1 MPGGPVRWVALR
13 VMRLSHRLGAKR
25 MDGQPVVML
34 TTRGARSGELRSTPV
49 MAFPEGE
56 DAWLVVGSQAG
67 SARHPAWVVNM
78 ARHPDEVWIEIDGRR
93 LRVTATSL
101 QGDER
106 ATAWA
111 SIVERS
117 SRFGGYQAKTD
128 REIPVIRLSAAA
140 G

>member
-1 MPGGPVRWVALR
+1 MRWLVLR
-13 VMRLSHRLGAKR
+13 FMRLSHRLGAKR
-25 MDGQPVVML
+25 MDGFPVVAI
-34 TTRGARSGELRSTPV
+34 TTRGARSGELRTTPV

-67 SARHPAWVVNM
+67 AARHPAWVLNM
-78 ARHPDEVWIEIDGRR
+78 ARHPDEVWVEIDGRR
-93 LRVTATSL
+93 VRVTPTSL

-106 ATAWA
+106 QAAWA
-111 SIVERS
+111 SIVQRS

-128 REIPVIRLSAAA
+128 REIPVIRLRAAA